1 MYSETASSA
10 GNVDIELP
18 LADASR
24 AVDSELTMATVAGRG
39 GAGSGPFTPTLS
51 QVAAY
56 PRGIRQ
62 RRQRFLRT
70 GS

>member
-1 MYSETASSA
+1 MYSETAPSA
-10 GNVDIELP
+10 ANVDIELP
-18 LADASR
+18 LADAGR

-39 GAGSGPFTPTLS
+39 GVAGGPFVPTLS

-56 PRGIRQ
+56 PRGTRL